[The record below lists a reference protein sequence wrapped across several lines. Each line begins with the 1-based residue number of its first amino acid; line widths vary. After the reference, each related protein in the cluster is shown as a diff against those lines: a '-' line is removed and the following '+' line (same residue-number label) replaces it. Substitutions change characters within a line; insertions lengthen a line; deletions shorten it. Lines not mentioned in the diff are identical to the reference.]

1 MSMLRQQRML
11 GNPSPAL
18 SLPPRLDPPGPPK
31 PPRHP
36 LQGLDRRTGDGGAA
50 SDGEIEQQTRRQQFD
65 RHERGFQQQQ
75 LQAAQQAEQQEQ
87 ARKQPRRRESH
98 SRRHTLQNGIDYGLV
113 KHD

>member
-1 MSMLRQQRML
+1 MLRQQRIL

-18 SLPPRLDPPGPPK
+18 SLPSRLDPPLHPGPPK

-50 SDGEIEQQTRRQQFD
+50 SDGEIEQRTRRQQFE
-65 RHERGFQQQQ
+65 RSERGVQQQT
-75 LQAAQQAEQQEQ
+75 EQEQ
-87 ARKQPRRRESH
+87 AKKQPRRRESH

-113 KHD
+113 N